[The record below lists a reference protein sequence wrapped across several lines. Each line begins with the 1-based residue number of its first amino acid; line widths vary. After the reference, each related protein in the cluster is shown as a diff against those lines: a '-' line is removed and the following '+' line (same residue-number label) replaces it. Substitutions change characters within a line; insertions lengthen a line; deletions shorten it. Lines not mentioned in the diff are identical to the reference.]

1 MWSSPTEHILCDLK
15 RLRFSFVCGVTG
27 LICPCSPPVFVICKL
42 GNDSQKA
49 VQVVEKMS
57 GSEVD
62 GVTVKD
68 VCGGLMAWAKTVDPT
83 FPRY

>member
-1 MWSSPTEHILCDLK
+1 MVISYIFRVCLC
-15 RLRFSFVCGVTG
+15 
-27 LICPCSPPVFVICKL
+27 VFCLLPAAVYVICKQ

-49 VQVVEKMS
+49 VRVLEEMS

-62 GVTVKD
+62 AITAKD
-68 VCGGLMAWAKTVDPT
+68 ISGGLMAWANTIDPT

>member
-1 MWSSPTEHILCDLK
+1 MY
-15 RLRFSFVCGVTG
+15 
-27 LICPCSPPVFVICKL
+27 VICKL

-49 VQVVEKMS
+49 VQALEEMS

-68 VCGGLMAWAKTVDPT
+68 VRGGLMAWAKSIDPT
-83 FPRY
+83 FPQY